1 MALGTSLFLIALG
14 AILRFAV
21 ADAVPDIDL
30 STIGV
35 ILMIVGVVG
44 MIISLFTMSLWR
56 GDRRGRVVEDRRVV
70 ERDPYV

>member
-1 MALGTSLFLIALG
+1 MGLGVGIFLIAVG
-14 AILRFAV
+14 AILKFAV
-21 ADAVPDIDL
+21 ADAVPGVAL

-44 MIISLFTMSLWR
+44 LVISLFTTSMWSR
-56 GDRRGRVVEDRRVV
+56 DRRGAVVEERRVV